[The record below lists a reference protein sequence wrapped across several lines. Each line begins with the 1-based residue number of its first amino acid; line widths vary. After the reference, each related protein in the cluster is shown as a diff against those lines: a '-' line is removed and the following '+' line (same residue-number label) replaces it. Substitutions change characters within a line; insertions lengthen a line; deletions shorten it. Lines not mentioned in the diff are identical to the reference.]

1 MVACHMNDLEGAKKC
16 GLKTAFVRRSGEGDA
31 DKDPHEQPYIDFVL
45 REIGDLATIVS
56 QT

>member
-45 REIGDLATIVS
+45 REIGDLAGIVS
-56 QT
+56 DS